1 MAASRR
7 IVRQPESTASVVGAM
22 MKGGLLETI
31 RQGDVLLIPIA
42 PRDPANVG
50 RTRKGGNAVR
60 REDMPEVG
68 KVIVLAHGEATGHH
82 HHVKSRGAVM
92 RRYGR
97 RRILHVGHEG
107 AALEHQEHSPIAL
120 APGRYEVVRQTEY
133 TPPVVERTVS
143 VTPQQRESWRTN
155 VYD

>member
-1 MAASRR
+1 ME
-7 IVRQPESTASVVGAM
+7 V
-22 MKGGLLETI
+22 I

-42 PRDPANVG
+42 PRDPDNVG
-50 RTRKGGNAVR
+50 RTRKSGRAVK

-68 KVIVLAHGEATGHH
+68 KVVVLAHGEATGHH

-92 RRYGR
+92 RQYGRR

-107 AALEHQEHSPIAL
+107 ASLEHQEHSPIAL

-133 TPPVVERTVS
+133 TPPVTERRVRE
-143 VTPQQRESWRTN
+143 TPQQRESWRTN